1 MTRRGTLNIQPAK
14 TLSRVMLTVVPV
26 AGQAVKTSSELW
38 PTPSSSTAT
47 CLKMVLTAVPKSP
60 YKEADR
66 MAKSHRKPKSP

>member
-26 AGQAVKTSSELW
+26 AGQAATTSSERW

-47 CLKMVLTAVPKSP
+47 CLKMVLTAESKSP
-60 YKEADR
+60 YKEAR
-66 MAKSHRKPKSP
+66 RTAQPHRKTKSP